1 MANTTPYVSDLP
13 EGKQSDCQ
21 AGFTSREV
29 MQHEQS
35 CVICRDDTDKTQKPV
50 IFKAGVNYKK
60 CSPVVVDPS
69 PDAED
74 CVVVPMTDKS
84 QEIIGV
90 VMSNALDLTDE
101 TENCPGLVLR
111 CATFD
116 INRMCWPMDD
126 KGEPLL
132 SVEDLKLIAFNH
144 DKPCFSTRLG
154 CPILPDY
161 YQTIAATVT
170 K

>member
-1 MANTTPYVSDLP
+1 MANETQYVSDLP
-13 EGKQSDCQ
+13 ESKQSDCQ
-21 AGFTSREV
+21 VGFTSREV

-35 CVICRDDTDKTQKPV
+35 CVICRDDGDKLNKPV

-60 CSPVVVDPS
+60 CSPVVVDPAA
-69 PDAED
+69 DAED

-90 VMSNALDLTDE
+90 VMRNGLDLTDE
-101 TENCPGLVLR
+101 TENCPGEVLR

-126 KGEPLL
+126 AGEPLF
-132 SVEDLKLIAFNH
+132 SVDDLKLMAFNH
-144 DKPCFSTRLG
+144 DKPCLSTRLG
-154 CPILPDY
+154 CPILPNY
-161 YQTIAATVT
+161 YQTTPAKVN

>member
-1 MANTTPYVSDLP
+1 MANSNSYVSDLP

-21 AGFTSREV
+21 VGFTSREV
-29 MQHEQS
+29 MQHTQS
-35 CVICRDDTDKTQKPV
+35 CVICRDDVDKTQKPV

-60 CSPVVVDPS
+60 CSPVVADPS

-90 VMSNALDLTDE
+90 VMTNSLESNE
-101 TENCPGLVLR
+101 STENCPGQVLR

-116 INRMCWPMDD
+116 INRMFWPLDAED
-126 KGEPLL
+126 KPLL
-132 SVEDLKLIAFNH
+132 STEDLKLIAFNH
-144 DKPCFSTRLG
+144 DKPCFTTRLG
-154 CPILPDY
+154 CPILPIY
-161 YQTIAATVT
+161 YQTIATV
-170 K
+170 KA